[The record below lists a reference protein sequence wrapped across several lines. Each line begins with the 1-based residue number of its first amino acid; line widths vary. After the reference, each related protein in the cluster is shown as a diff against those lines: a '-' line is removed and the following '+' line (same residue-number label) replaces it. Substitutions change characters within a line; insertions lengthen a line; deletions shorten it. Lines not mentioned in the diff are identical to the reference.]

1 MEGTH
6 LHNVQLIL
14 QRNVLSNR
22 IVRGESL
29 RVAVWFHRMLDIPNR
44 NVVAIG
50 NQLESLTS
58 ARCDRLHLLLEPKSL
73 DRKTQHLLDPK
84 LIPDSV

>member
-1 MEGTH
+1 MEGMH
-6 LHNVQLIL
+6 PHNVQLIL
-14 QRNVLSNR
+14 QRNVQLNR

-29 RVAVWFHRMLDIPNR
+29 RVAVWFHRMLGIPNR

-58 ARCDRLHLLLEPKSL
+58 AKCDRLHLLLEPKSL
-73 DRKTQHLLDPK
+73 GHRTQRLLGLK